1 MNDLQSIRRVVEA
14 PIEQALSAM
23 LPPIP
28 VFTDNR
34 LYDEDDATSEFCL
47 VRLSFGLMSGPTI
60 GICGDVEQIRAS
72 LVVEVF
78 TPKGNGPGRGQD
90 AATVVWQELAKLSR
104 ALGQPGTTF
113 VRLGPIS
120 GPSFTPLQGRPHYF
134 TRLSAPV
141 HAQVLAPL
149 LPTAFELVTDEG
161 FGIITDQ
168 GARII
173 VFIA

>member
-14 PIEQALSAM
+14 PIEQALSTM

-47 VRLSFGLMSGPTI
+47 VRLSFGLMSDPTI
-60 GICGDVEQIRAS
+60 GICGDVEHIRAS

-90 AATVVWQELAKLSR
+90 AATAIWQELAKLNR
-104 ALGQPGTTF
+104 FMAQPGTAF

-141 HAQVLAPL
+141 HAQVLSPAPPPPSEPWTPPPL
-149 LPTAFELVTDEG
+149 IGAVTVAGTTANP
-161 FGIITDQ
+161 
-168 GARII
+168 
-173 VFIA
+173 